1 MRMREIFDGIIKVY
15 RVRYEFSIEEL
26 IFLIINIKEMVDF
39 VRKVVE
45 KYGLKYG
52 EVRLIMG
59 VEDFVFYF

>member
-52 EVRLIMG
+52 GVRLIMG